1 MAVAAAAAAAAKA
14 AENLFA
20 NDLSIIVT
28 IKSIQVVDLPY
39 DKRLRAFLKVEH
51 IDRFRDSNM
60 ICDSKYSRILDSKM
74 ILRRRWT

>member
-39 DKRLRAFLKVEH
+39 DKRLRAFFVEH

-74 ILRRRWT
+74 ILRRR